1 MSQRCRL
8 LDWDS
13 EFFGCRIATLGGSRL
28 VPLEAN
34 EIMQWCVDQRIDCL
48 YFLADSRCAE
58 TATIVET
65 NGFAFKDLR
74 MTFQW
79 KLSLGATGLRPQIA
93 PQVNV
98 RAHRESDLAA
108 LVRLARS
115 THTDS
120 RFFFDSRF
128 DRSAAARL
136 YETWIRKACLAPDTH
151 VFVGETMGEPAGY
164 LSCHRSGAHA
174 GHIGLAAVD
183 PQFHGQ
189 GIGRAMIE
197 AALHW
202 FADKE
207 ITDITVVTQGR
218 NVAAQRFY
226 QSAGF
231 LTRSI
236 ECWYHK
242 WFS

>member
-1 MSQRCRL
+1 MNHRCRL

-13 EFFGCRIATLGGSRL
+13 EFFGCRIATLGGNRL
-28 VPLEAN
+28 APQEVD
-34 EIMQWCVDQRIDCL
+34 EIMRWCADGKIDCL
-48 YFLADSRCAE
+48 YFLADSRCAD
-58 TATIVET
+58 TATTAET

-74 MTFQW
+74 MTFEW
-79 KLSLGATGLRPQIA
+79 KRSLGATGLRPQIG
-93 PQVNV
+93 PQVKV
-98 RAHRESDLAA
+98 RTHREPDLAA
-108 LVRLARS
+108 VVLIARS
-115 THTDS
+115 AHTDT
-120 RFFFDSRF
+120 RFFFDRRF
-128 DRSAAARL
+128 DRDAAALL
-136 YETWIRKACLAPDTH
+136 YETWIRKACAAPDAR
-151 VFVGETMGEPAGY
+151 VFVGETMGELAGY
-164 LSCHRSGAHA
+164 LSCHRSGPQA

-183 PQFHGQ
+183 PRFHGQ

-197 AALHW
+197 AALRW
-202 FADKE
+202 FADQE
-207 ITDITVVTQGR
+207 ITDISVVTQGR